1 VKIKG
6 NKKNN
11 ERTYPL
17 IFEKKNKNEIY
28 KQNKLKRKIRKSK
41 GKRGENLSKKRN

>member
-1 VKIKG
+1 MMSAHTF
-6 NKKNN
+6 
-11 ERTYPL
+11 E

-41 GKRGENLSKKRN
+41 RKRGENLRKTRIRV